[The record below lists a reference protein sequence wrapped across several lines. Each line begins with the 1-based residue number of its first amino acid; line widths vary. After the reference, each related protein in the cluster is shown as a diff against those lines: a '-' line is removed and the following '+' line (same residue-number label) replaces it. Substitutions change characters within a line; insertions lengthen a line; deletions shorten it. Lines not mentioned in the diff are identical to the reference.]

1 MSGRVE
7 PRVASQ
13 LAHGRN
19 VNDILSVGV
28 ESEALGDLPDEDL
41 AIFRRR
47 GDDVV
52 VERVPRTTSAP
63 ASGGGS
69 SSGGGKV
76 YQSVSRTE
84 AVCPR
89 NSGIWSGTFP
99 RSFRGMTAN
108 APPPDASQLTERYSG
123 LTYSDSQPPL
133 YQRCGGTMAAAPTG
147 ARKTHLDQVCVPS
160 IAADVDVVV
169 AEFLSRRLAKDVSWR
184 ESSACLV
191 CLAQRNLCEF
201 APTGT
206 VRHVRYLEARTK
218 RPAMMEDGGGV
229 DRVDDGMGR
238 ECKRSKSRRR
248 FTREGASTWAKDAVG
263 WL

>member
-1 MSGRVE
+1 MPARGVVEKDE

-19 VNDILSVGV
+19 VDDILGVSVKGK
-28 ESEALGDLPDEDL
+28 ALRDLPDKDL

-52 VERVPRTTSAP
+52 VERIPRTTSAC
-63 ASGGGS
+63 SSGGS
-69 SSGGGKV
+69 SSGGENA

-99 RSFRGMTAN
+99 RSLRGMTAN

-133 YQRCGGTMAAAPTG
+133 YQPVEPWMAAALHG
-147 ARKTHLDQVCVPS
+147 R
-160 IAADVDVVV
+160 
-169 AEFLSRRLAKDVSWR
+169 
-184 ESSACLV
+184 
-191 CLAQRNLCEF
+191 AQD
-201 APTGT
+201 AP
-206 VRHVRYLEARTK
+206 
-218 RPAMMEDGGGV
+218 
-229 DRVDDGMGR
+229 
-238 ECKRSKSRRR
+238 
-248 FTREGASTWAKDAVG
+248 
-263 WL
+263 